1 MKLKNLPLGES
12 SFENIIKENRI
23 YVDKTRLLYTLIT
36 EAKFYFLSRPRRFGK
51 SLLVST
57 LKNIFLGNRELFK
70 NLWIDSSD
78 YTWEKHPV
86 ILIDFNEISLDD
98 PQIFKDSISRYLND
112 KGECFGV
119 ELRGGTV
126 KEKFKE
132 LVVKV
137 ADKTGSSVVVLIDE
151 YDKPIITHLGLGKE
165 RLEIAKQNRE
175 ILKSLFGTLKGE
187 SVIRNLR
194 FVLLTGVSKF
204 SKAGVFSQLNNLSDI
219 TMSPQYPDL
228 LGITKDELTSYFLNY
243 IKRLSDE
250 FSITE
255 DSIVEKILD
264 YYNGYRFSEKNLK
277 VINPYSLLSLFN
289 TRSFK
294 NYWFESGTPTFLVE
308 LIKERDFYVPNGE
321 KLFVRESIFSS
332 YELDNLAPESLLFQ
346 TGYLTIK
353 DYDIETGEYTLS
365 YPNKEVKTSFLD
377 VLYHNLVHSQDR
389 ENKFLKLGKYLRDG
403 DVEGFI
409 ETAKGI
415 FAGIAYSVGSKL
427 NEANFHTIFYLM
439 VNAGGLPADM
449 ELLTSDGRIDMVAK
463 IKGKIYIIEFKCNQ
477 SADKA
482 LEQIK
487 SKYLSRFKPQSSNE
501 ELFLV
506 GINFD
511 SQTRNISEW
520 KWVSG

>member
-1 MKLKNLPLGES
+1 MKLKNLPLGDS
-12 SFENIIKENRI
+12 SFENIIKENKI

-57 LKNIFLGNRELFK
+57 LKNIFFGNRELFK

-86 ILIDFNEISLDD
+86 ILIDFNEIISETPDKLKNGLCRTLDKIASEYGIELKDKEFKYKFESL
-98 PQIFKDSISRYLND
+98 ITSL
-112 KGECFGV
+112 
-119 ELRGGTV
+119 
-126 KEKFKE
+126 
-132 LVVKV
+132 

-175 ILKSLFGTLKGE
+175 ILKSLFGTLKGK
-187 SVIRNLR
+187 SVISNLR

-204 SKAGVFSQLNNLSDI
+204 SKAGVFSELNNLSDI
-219 TMSPQYPDL
+219 TMDSAYSDI
-228 LGITKDELTSYFLNY
+228 LGIREDEIDANFKDY
-243 IKRLSDE
+243 IEVLATE
-250 FSITE
+250 FG
-255 DSIVEKILD
+255 VD
-264 YYNGYRFSEKNLK
+264 YQKMKMMIKENYNGYRFSRKNCY
-277 VINPYSLLSLFN
+277 VYNPFSLLNFLKK
-289 TRSFK
+289 REIK

-308 LIKERDFYVPNGE
+308 LIKERDFYIPNGE
-321 KLFVRESIFSS
+321 NLIVDESIFSS
-332 YELDNLAPESLLFQ
+332 YELDDLAPESLLFQ

-353 DYDIETGEYTLS
+353 NYDFEKSRYTLS
-365 YPNKEVKTSFLD
+365 YPNKEVKYSFLKI
-377 VLYHNLVHSQDR
+377 LYNSLFENQDR
-389 ENKFLKLGKYLRDG
+389 ENKFLRLGKYLRDG
-403 DVEGFI
+403 DIEAFI
-409 ETAKGI
+409 ETAKAI

-477 SADKA
+477 SAEKA
-482 LEQIK
+482 LDQIK
-487 SKYLSRFKPQSSNE
+487 NKYLLRFKSETPNQQ
-501 ELFLV
+501 LFLL

-520 KWVSG
+520 KWATG